1 MPFIEQEESF
11 TDEII
16 EGKTVKVYK
25 PRVEITLK
33 NLKTG
38 QEYNSDSEAMTNVQ
52 NANTDT
58 KAEHISRSVH
68 VKVLSIPLGAGTNLG
83 WLVK

>member
-38 QEYNSDSEAMTNVQ
+38 QEYNSDSEAMTDVQ

-58 KAEHISRSVH
+58 KAEHNQLEIGRAH
-68 VKVLSIPLGAGTNLG
+68 V
-83 WLVK
+83 